1 MIKDIKITINGKEV
15 DYQELVDFI
24 GEDSFTL
31 ESLSIG
37 DVLEMIKD
45 KLQDL
50 TNDTSQIDIRQ
61 FD

>member
-37 DVLEMIKD
+37 DVLEMIND

>member
-1 MIKDIKITINGKEV
+1 MLKDIKITINGEEV
-15 DYQELVDFI
+15 NYQELVDEI
-24 GEDSFTL
+24 GEDTFTL

-50 TNDTSQIDIRQ
+50 TNDASQIDIRQ